1 MRDET
6 TAKRHSSATKQARD
20 SKSPHASA
28 SAPEKKKERMTSS
41 TMRPGGEFVHAATL
55 KTCTPSF
62 LVVAAMLAF
71 TSDRSVALLPAFLPS
86 PRGDVYT
93 PSSIV
98 RASCGR
104 RRPAFTLL
112 RMSPED
118 NLDESDGPEKNK
130 LRSQNIAGSP
140 KGKVKRSL
148 LSNAQVSRRD
158 APSKF
163 LSETRRMRRDS
174 QLRER
179 SSGQDDASDME
190 VLNKPIDP
198 DSPATDKEAHKPG
211 HTPGKAV
218 LSLAAT
224 SLYVP
229 HQPVAHEDEP
239 WAAGSMQVVVCSGGH
254 DGQVKLWRLQARAR
268 LLVGNEMCVQAPS
281 LMPVGNIQLPAADS
295 SVFSLA
301 ELQVPSTANPCQ
313 PAGATSDDR
322 RAYAPMLLVG
332 EGKSRQVSCWSLRV
346 EGAMS
351 AVPGAGGAAVAG
363 EERASVSSPQT
374 SGAREIE
381 KNMDTH
387 IEV

>member
-1 MRDET
+1 
-6 TAKRHSSATKQARD
+6 
-20 SKSPHASA
+20 
-28 SAPEKKKERMTSS
+28 
-41 TMRPGGEFVHAATL
+41 
-55 KTCTPSF
+55 
-62 LVVAAMLAF
+62 
-71 TSDRSVALLPAFLPS
+71 
-86 PRGDVYT
+86 
-93 PSSIV
+93 
-98 RASCGR
+98 
-104 RRPAFTLL
+104 
-112 RMSPED
+112 MSPED
-118 NLDESDGPEKNK
+118 NLDESDGPQKHQARPE
-130 LRSQNIAGSP
+130 NIAGSP

-229 HQPVAHEDEP
+229 HQPAAHEDEQG
-239 WAAGSMQVVVCSGGH
+239 AAGSMQVVVCSGGH

-268 LLVGNEMCVQAPS
+268 LLVGDEMCVQAPA
-281 LMPVGNIQLPAADS
+281 LMPVGHIQLPAADS

-313 PAGATSDDR
+313 PARATSDVG

-374 SGAREIE
+374 SGAREWGWQSGPDAHAFDDSAE
-381 KNMDTH
+381 AEEEEEDDDDDDDDDDDEEDLPAVNADGSTSMRVEESELAKALDSGGWR
-387 IEV
+387 VVGRRFLLPQ

>member
-1 MRDET
+1 
-6 TAKRHSSATKQARD
+6 
-20 SKSPHASA
+20 
-28 SAPEKKKERMTSS
+28 
-41 TMRPGGEFVHAATL
+41 
-55 KTCTPSF
+55 
-62 LVVAAMLAF
+62 
-71 TSDRSVALLPAFLPS
+71 
-86 PRGDVYT
+86 
-93 PSSIV
+93 
-98 RASCGR
+98 
-104 RRPAFTLL
+104 
-112 RMSPED
+112 
-118 NLDESDGPEKNK
+118 
-130 LRSQNIAGSP
+130 
-140 KGKVKRSL
+140 
-148 LSNAQVSRRD
+148 
-158 APSKF
+158 
-163 LSETRRMRRDS
+163 MRRDS

-179 SSGQDDASDME
+179 SSRQDDASDME

-198 DSPATDKEAHKPG
+198 DSPSTDKEAHKPG

-218 LSLAAT
+218 LSLAAI

-229 HQPVAHEDEP
+229 HQPVAHEDEQG
-239 WAAGSMQVVVCSGGH
+239 AAGSMQVVVCSGGH

-374 SGAREIE
+374 SGAREWGWQSSPDAHAFDGRDSAE
-381 KNMDTH
+381 EEGEGDEEEEDEDDDDDEEDLPAVNADGSTSMRVEESELAKALDSGGWH
-387 IEV
+387 VLGRRVLLP